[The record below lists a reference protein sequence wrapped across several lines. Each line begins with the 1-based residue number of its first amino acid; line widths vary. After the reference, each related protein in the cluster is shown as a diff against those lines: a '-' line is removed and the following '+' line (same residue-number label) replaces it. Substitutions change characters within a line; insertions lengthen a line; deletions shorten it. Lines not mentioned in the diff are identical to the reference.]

1 MGSYCHTRRVW
12 EGLWLAINHGW
23 IFWEPMPQLR
33 QSLLDPTTKRESAE
47 IFELLKEVSR
57 HIFAKLPNFWYQIVC
72 KQKFR
77 SLVIVK
83 LKLGWNH
90 KGEKLEKGRWR
101 RAWEKL
107 CRTTWLPIRWPRAFL
122 HCPTSLRPEGKTA
135 LDYKDKQRLTETSS
149 WQLCKRKFKQSTFQF
164 KCTWDS

>member
-23 IFWEPMPQLR
+23 IFWEPMPQLW

-83 LKLGWNH
+83 SKLGWNH

-107 CRTTWLPIRWPRAFL
+107 QNYMTTHQMTKSIP
-122 HCPTSLRPEGKTA
+122 SLSNFTQTRGQNSPG
-135 LDYKDKQRLTETSS
+135 LQGQTETD
-149 WQLCKRKFKQSTFQF
+149 WNKLLT
-164 KCTWDS
+164 TL